1 MKCKATKRDGTPC
14 RANAVKGSDYC
25 SYHKKAL
32 AKEPLAKEESVPAIH
47 SKKEKPIRFL
57 AKGTYTIPNGHNG
70 NTVHFHTKGQ
80 VEPVDYSVWTHL
92 LETQPQAF
100 EEA

>member
-14 RANAVKGSDYC
+14 KANAVKGSDYC
-25 SYHKKAL
+25 AYHKKAQ
-32 AKEPLAKEESVPAIH
+32 EPIAKEESVPAIH

-57 AKGTYTIPNGHNG
+57 AKGTYTIPNGYKG
-70 NTVHFHTKGQ
+70 KTVHFHTKGQ
-80 VEPVDYSVWTHL
+80 VAPVDYSVWTHL
-92 LETQPQAF
+92 LETQPEAF